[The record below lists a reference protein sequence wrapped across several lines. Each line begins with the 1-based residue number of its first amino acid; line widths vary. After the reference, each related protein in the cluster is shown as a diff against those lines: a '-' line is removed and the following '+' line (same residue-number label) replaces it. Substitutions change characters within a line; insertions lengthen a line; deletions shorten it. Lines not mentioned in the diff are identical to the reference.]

1 MGKLNI
7 ESNAPSRVC
16 LLFPREIESKFV
28 QSILP
33 SQVWLLRRVAVVFFL
48 LLSGI
53 QVFYPSDIT
62 PLPCG
67 IVLFF
72 TALFLIFKKGHSENQ
87 ICSLYVLVFLSAG
100 IWGFFLTGIF
110 PPWGRFFFFLCLLP
124 IGFFCFRF
132 SYLISTLLGGC
143 LILIYTIGF
152 SIMVSPLPE
161 GFLFQMGILFT
172 MLATMVV
179 AGYRIEYASRLSFL
193 AQAGLEKLNE
203 HIKNRAEHQDT
214 ELIRMN
220 KSLTLEIRA
229 HTEAEGQLRESEEK
243 YKNLVNSLPEGIF
256 ILQNGRIV
264 FFNPGLERMT
274 GLSARQ
280 LSGADPDLI
289 FPGFCPGEK
298 INNKSTSGFIVQP
311 DGNKIFIEKK
321 VVEIVYNSKPALL
334 FAIRDTTERVTSLQE
349 KERLETELE
358 KAKKMEAFGLL
369 AGGVAHDLNNVLSG
383 IVSTP
388 DLLLMDL
395 PEGSHLIEPL
405 LIMKDSGK
413 RAAII
418 VDELLTLARGSA
430 KVLEPV
436 RLNDVIEDYL
446 FSPEF
451 DRVARFHPGV
461 ILIKNLDPC
470 LPLLNASGLHMR
482 KIVMN
487 LVSNAMEAIQEKGS
501 VTLET
506 TVVQFSNIILKGY
519 ERTTDGPYVR
529 FSVKDTGP
537 GISTQDLD
545 RIFEP
550 FYTKKVLGR
559 SGTGLGL
566 SIVWNTVH
574 DHKGYIQVKSEKGE
588 TLFQVYFP
596 VTEVLIEAAEPDR
609 IYTLSDYKGSNE
621 AILVVDD
628 VESQRKISEN
638 IIKRLGYQVTV
649 VTSGE
654 EAIEYVRKNKVDLAV
669 LDMIMAPGISGL
681 DTFRELKI
689 IDPDIRAVITSGYS
703 KTRDVEKAQEL
714 GAGPFIK
721 KPYSLEHLGLTLK
734 EELDKRKV

>member
-1 MGKLNI
+1 MGKLNL
-7 ESNAPSRVC
+7 ESNAPSRVW

-33 SQVWLLRRVAVVFFL
+33 SQVLLLRRVAVLFFL
-48 LLSGI
+48 LLFFI
-53 QVFYPSDIT
+53 QVFHFSDLM
-62 PLPCG
+62 PLSGG
-67 IVLFF
+67 IVLFL
-72 TALFLIFKKGHSENQ
+72 TTIFLIFKKGHSENQ
-87 ICSLYVLVFLSAG
+87 ICCIYLLVFLSSG

-124 IGFFCFRF
+124 IGFLCLRF
-132 SYLISTLLGGC
+132 SYLVATAMGVGVIF
-143 LILIYTIGF
+143 IYTMGLY
-152 SIMVSPLPE
+152 MTVSPLPE
-161 GFLFQMGILFT
+161 VFTFQAGILFI
-172 MLATMVV
+172 MLATMMV

-193 AQAGLEKLNE
+193 SQSGLKELNQ
-203 HIKNRAEHQDT
+203 HIKNREELQDT
-214 ELIRMN
+214 ELIKMN
-220 KSLTLEIRA
+220 KSLALEICA

-280 LSGADPDLI
+280 LSGAEPAVIFSRSSSGEEAKNQLVPD
-289 FPGFCPGEK
+289 
-298 INNKSTSGFIVQP
+298 FIVQP
-311 DGNKIFIEKK
+311 DGNKIYIEKK
-321 VVEIVYNSKPALL
+321 VVEIVYNSAPALL
-334 FAIRDTTERVTSLQE
+334 FAVRDTTERVKSMQE
-349 KERLETELE
+349 KKRLEKELG

-395 PEGSHLIEPL
+395 PEGSELIEPI

-413 RAAII
+413 RATII

-436 RLNDVIEDYL
+436 RFNDVIQDYL
-446 FSPEF
+446 LSPEF

-461 ILIKNLDPC
+461 ILIKNLDPN
-470 LPLLNASGLHMR
+470 LPLINASGLHMR

-487 LVSNAMEAIQEKGS
+487 LVSNAMEAIQDKGR
-501 VTLET
+501 VILET
-506 TVVQFSNIILKGY
+506 TMVQFSKKILKGY
-519 ERTTDGPYVR
+519 ERATDGPYIR
-529 FSVKDTGP
+529 FSVQDTGP

-574 DHKGYIQVKSEKGE
+574 DHKGYIQVRSEKGE
-588 TLFQVYFP
+588 SLFEVYFP
-596 VTEVLIEAAEPDR
+596 VTKVSVEALEPDK
-609 IYTLSDYKGSNE
+609 IYTLSDYSGHNE

-628 VESQRKISEN
+628 VESQRKISKN
-638 IIKRLGYQVTV
+638 MMKRLGYQVTV
-649 VTSGE
+649 VSSGE
-654 EAIEYVRKNKVDLAV
+654 EAIVHAMKNKVDLAV
-669 LDMIMAPGISGL
+669 LDMIMEPGISGL

-703 KTRDVEKAQEL
+703 KTRDVEKAQEI

-721 KPYSLEHLGLTLK
+721 KPYSLEFLGLTLK